1 MSLHKLT
8 AGDGYE
14 YLTRQVAAMDSTEK
28 GHTGLASYYTQKG
41 ETPGVWVGSGMTG
54 IEGLDAGD
62 PVTAEQMRFLF
73 GSGHHPLARQRGEA
87 LPPDATPAQA
97 RDAIRLGQPF
107 KVYAHDMP
115 EFRIEVAKR
124 FAAYNAQVGAPHDAP
139 VPAQVRAAIRTQV
152 GRETFRATFGRD
164 PVDARELA
172 GLIATASR
180 PQTTAVAGYDLTF
193 SPVKSVSTLWALAEP
208 STAATI
214 ERAHLAAIGD
224 ALRFIETHALYT
236 RTGHNGVRQVDATG
250 LVAARF
256 THRDSRAGDPDL
268 HTHVPVANKV
278 QTLDGRWLSIDG
290 RLLFKAIV
298 AASEVYNTALERRL
312 SEALPVRFAERPSTD
327 PGKRPVRE
335 LVGVDPG
342 LNVRWSQRRASIEH
356 RQTELTADFQR
367 EHHRPPTMVEARAL
381 AQQANLETR
390 EAKHEPR
397 TLAEQRAS
405 WRAEAEAVLGGTAGV
420 RSMLTATLTAR
431 QSRRPVFVTRSWVRT
446 QSTQIVATMERS
458 RSTWQDWHVR
468 AEALR
473 IVRAAK
479 VPRRRVDDI
488 VARLTHAALTRH
500 SVALQAPADGIS
512 EPAALRRTDG
522 DSVYTVARSTWHT
535 SRRIV
540 AAEHRLVDAAG
551 RRGGHQVPTPAVEV
565 ALIEAV
571 ANRTPLNPGQVALVR
586 EMATSGAR
594 LQLAIAPAG
603 SGKTTAMRALATAWR
618 NGGGTVVGLAPS
630 AAAAAQLGAQ
640 IDTHAD
646 TMALVTHAL
655 NHHRPLPAWADRIG
669 PTSLVIIDEAGMAD
683 TLSLDQV
690 VEFVLDRGG
699 SVRLIGDDQ
708 QLAAIGAGGVLRD
721 IQATHGAVQLNELV
735 RFADPAEGAASLAL
749 RAGDPEALGFYL
761 DNHRVHVGD
770 LGTCAD
776 KVFDSWLT
784 ARQAGADAL
793 MVAPTRA
800 LVAELNA
807 RAQAHLRDGNRPTRT
822 VALADGS
829 DAAIGDVI
837 ITRLNDRRLR
847 TSGTDWVR
855 NGDRWTI
862 TGIATNGDLRAIH
875 QTNRQTVILPA
886 GYVTESVE
894 LGYACTIHGAQGVT
908 ADVLH
913 GIATGAETRQQ
924 LYTMLT
930 RGRYSNH
937 VHLEV
942 VGDGDAHSLIRPE
955 AIIPPTATD
964 LLERILARDEGN
976 TSATTTARTLADPA
990 HRLADAVARYSDALG
1005 YAAEQTAGP
1014 ALFQCLEQAADEL
1027 VAGLPDAPAW
1037 PTLRAH
1043 LLLIAASGTDP
1054 VRALTEAVQA
1064 RELGSAADPAAVL
1077 DWRLEPIPGRDTQP
1091 GPLPWLP
1098 GLPVTLARH
1107 SDWGDYLQRR
1117 HQLVVDL
1124 ADRVRD
1130 QALAS
1135 TQIPAWAP
1143 AGSFRPDAA
1152 TVADLTVWRAAH
1164 RTPATDT
1171 RPTGEQQYAAVEARW
1186 QARLDRR
1193 IIDHLAPA
1201 VAEWTPLLHELA
1213 PAADRDPYLPVLAHR
1228 LAQISGVGLDAHRLL
1243 QTATNEGQLPDDH
1256 AASALWWRICRHLTP
1271 AVATQLADQHNTVTT
1286 SWLADLEHNVGR
1298 ERAAALQSS
1307 PWWPALVV
1315 SAEQAL
1321 ARGWQLTDL
1330 INAPEDAVDVDDC
1343 QALVWRTSVLID
1355 PLPDIDD
1362 LPPDPADA
1370 APDQHWTAHAD
1381 LGDAAGATTGDNQI
1395 DEAEP
1400 NLALTFEAIERRVM
1414 TPPEISAADLD
1425 AQLDR
1430 ADAWRASPHTPERL
1444 AAVNELALAYYQDR
1458 YRGSWAQPYLAE
1470 RFGADIADDPDVRPG
1485 YAPAGWTTLVTHLH
1499 RHGVSDDELL
1509 ATGLAVMAS
1518 TGRLIDRFRDR
1529 AVFPIVH
1536 DQQVLGFVG
1545 RRHPDATDLDHTG
1558 PKYLNTAETL
1568 LFHKRAQLFVPGARH
1583 LDAGGVPVVVEG
1595 PVDAIAVTRASHGR
1609 YVGVAPLGTNLTS
1622 EQATQLR
1629 GYGVDPIIATDADV
1643 AGHVAAQRDYWI
1655 LTPQLLQPRYAALPD
1670 GSDPAEL
1677 VASGSSPH
1685 LVDALEQARPLAS
1698 VLIDERLANLPP
1710 VEAALAAAPVI
1721 AAQAVDAWEPAVQTV
1736 AERINVDA
1744 DVIRSSVA
1752 AFIRAWNNDPAR
1764 LADQQLGLT
1773 TQVRDRL
1780 TTAAN
1785 AHHWET
1791 LASRID
1797 PRLVADPHWR
1807 TLASA
1812 LHDAHARRVDV
1823 PDAITVALEDGPLNP
1838 DAPAADLTS
1847 RLARLT
1853 EPEPFAK
1860 GPAEQLSAPPHDP
1873 QANELPSRDRS
1884 SVTW

>member
-41 ETPGVWVGSGMTG
+41 ETPGVWVGSGMAG

-62 PVTAEQMRFLF
+62 RVTAEQMRFLF

-87 LPPDATPAQA
+87 LPPDATVVQA

-124 FAAYNAQVGAPHDAP
+124 FAAYNAQVGAPQDAP

-152 GRETFRATFGRD
+152 GRETYRATFGRD

-193 SPVKSVSTLWALAEP
+193 SPVKSVSTLWALADP
-208 STAATI
+208 SIAATI

-236 RTGHNGVRQVDATG
+236 RTGHNGVRQVDVTG

-335 LVGVDPG
+335 LVGVDPA
-342 LNVRWSQRRASIEH
+342 LNARWSQRRASIEH
-356 RQTELTADFQR
+356 RQSELTAAFQR

-390 EAKHEPR
+390 QAKHEPR
-397 TLAEQRAS
+397 TLAEQRAT
-405 WRAEAEAVLGGTAGV
+405 WRTEAEAVLGADGV
-420 RSMLTATLTAR
+420 RSMLTAALTAR
-431 QSRRPVFVTRSWVRT
+431 TLRRPTFVTRSWMRT
-446 QSTQIVATMERS
+446 QSVQIVATMEGS

-473 IVRAAK
+473 VVRAAN
-479 VPRRRVDDI
+479 VPRRRVDDV

-500 SVALQAPADGIS
+500 SVALKAPADGIA

-522 DSVYTVARSTWHT
+522 DSVYSVARSTWHT

-551 RRGGHQVPTPAVEV
+551 RRGGHRVPTPAVEV

-603 SGKTTAMRALATAWR
+603 SGKTTAMRALSTAWR

-646 TMALVTHAL
+646 TMALLTHAL
-655 NHHRPLPAWADRIG
+655 NHRRPLPAWAERIG

-770 LGTCAD
+770 LGTSAD
-776 KVFDSWLT
+776 QVFDSWLT
-784 ARQAGADAL
+784 ARQTGADAL

-807 RAQAHLRDGNRPTRT
+807 RAQADLRGGVRPTRL

-829 DAAIGDVI
+829 DAAVGDVI

-886 GYVTESVE
+886 AYVTESVE

-930 RGRYSNH
+930 RGRYANH

-964 LLERILARDEGN
+964 LLERILARDEDN

-1005 YAAEQTAGP
+1005 YAAEQTAG
-1014 ALFQCLEQAADEL
+1014 ADLSRRLEQAAGEL
-1027 VAGLPDAPAW
+1027 VDGLTDAPAW

-1054 VRALTEAVQA
+1054 VLALTEAVQA
-1064 RELGSAADPAAVL
+1064 RELGSAADPAAVI
-1077 DWRLEPIPGRDTQP
+1077 DWRLEPVTGRDTQP
-1091 GPLPWLP
+1091 APLPWLP
-1098 GLPVTLARH
+1098 GLPTSLGLHR
-1107 SDWGDYLQRR
+1107 DWGGYLQRR
-1117 HQLVVDL
+1117 HALVVEL
-1124 ADRVRD
+1124 ADQVRD
-1130 QALAS
+1130 QALAA
-1135 TQIPAWAP
+1135 TQLPAWAP

-1171 RPTGEQQYAAVEARW
+1171 RPTGERQFSAVEARW

-1201 VAEWTPLLHELA
+1201 VAEWTPLLHQLA

-1243 QTATNEGQLPDDH
+1243 IAATNEGQLPDDH

-1271 AVATQLADQHNTVTT
+1271 AVATQLADQHSVVTT
-1286 SWLADLEHNVGR
+1286 SWLADLEQNVGR
-1298 ERAAALQSS
+1298 ERASALQAS

-1315 SAEQAL
+1315 SIEQAL

-1330 INAPEDAVDVDDC
+1330 ISTPESAVDIDDC
-1343 QALVWRTSVLID
+1343 QALVWRTSVLLD
-1355 PLPDIDD
+1355 PLPDSDD

-1370 APDQHWTAHAD
+1370 APDEHWTPRAD
-1381 LGDAAGATTGDNQI
+1381 LDHAAGATMEDNHI
-1395 DEAEP
+1395 DEVEP
-1400 NLALTFEAIERRVM
+1400 NLAFTFEAIERRVM
-1414 TPPEISAADLD
+1414 TPPEISAADLN

-1444 AAVNELALAYYQDR
+1444 AAVNELALEFYQDR
-1458 YRGSWAQPYLAE
+1458 YRGSWAQPYLAG
-1470 RFGADIADDPDVRPG
+1470 RFGADLTDDPDVRPG
-1485 YAPAGWTTLVTHLH
+1485 YAPAGWTSLVSHLH
-1499 RHGVSDDELL
+1499 RHGVTDEELL
-1509 ATGLAVMAS
+1509 AAGLAVTAS

-1536 DQQVLGFVG
+1536 DQQVVGFVG
-1545 RRHPDATDLDHTG
+1545 RRHPDATDLDHAG

-1568 LFHKRAQLFVPGARH
+1568 LFHKRAQLFVAGARH
-1583 LDAGGVPVVVEG
+1583 LDAGGIPVVVEG
-1595 PVDAIAVTRASHGR
+1595 PADAIAVTRASEGR

-1643 AGHVAAQRDYWI
+1643 AGQVAAQRDYWI

-1670 GSDPAEL
+1670 GSDPADL
-1677 VASGSSPH
+1677 VATGSAPH
-1685 LVDALEQARPLAS
+1685 LVDALDQARPLAG

-1710 VEAALAAAPVI
+1710 IEAALAAAPVI
-1721 AAQAVDAWEPAVQTV
+1721 AAQSVDAWEPAVHTV
-1736 AERINVDA
+1736 AEKINVDA
-1744 DVIRSSVA
+1744 DVIRSSVQ
-1752 AFIRAWNNDPAR
+1752 AFIRAWNNDPVR
-1764 LADQQLGLT
+1764 LADQQVSLT
-1773 TQVRDRL
+1773 AQVRDRL
-1780 TTAAN
+1780 TAAGN
-1785 AHHWET
+1785 ARRWET
-1791 LASRID
+1791 FASRLD

-1807 TLASA
+1807 TLAST
-1812 LHDAHARRVDV
+1812 LHDAHSRRVDV
-1823 PDAITVALEDGPLNP
+1823 PDAITVALEEGPLNA
-1838 DAPAADLTS
+1838 DAPADDLAS
-1847 RLARLT
+1847 RLARIT
-1853 EPEPFAK
+1853 HPEPFSEPAAPMAIDAPNPHIPERQYLDR
-1860 GPAEQLSAPPHDP
+1860 GPMAP
-1873 QANELPSRDRS
+1873 
-1884 SVTW
+1884 

>member
-73 GSGHHPLARQRGEA
+73 GSGHHPLARQRGES
-87 LPPDATPAQA
+87 LPPDATVAQA

-124 FAAYNAQVGAPHDAP
+124 FAAYNAQVGVPQDAP

-236 RTGHNGVRQVDATG
+236 RTGHNGVRQVDVTG

-312 SEALPVRFAERPSTD
+312 SEALPVRFAERPSTE

-335 LVGVDPG
+335 LVGVDPA
-342 LNVRWSQRRASIEH
+342 LNARWSQRRASIEH
-356 RQTELTADFQR
+356 RQSELTAAFQR

-390 EAKHEPR
+390 QHKHEPR
-397 TLAEQRAS
+397 TLAEQRAT
-405 WRAEAEAVLGGTAGV
+405 WRAEAEAVLGADGV
-420 RSMLTATLTAR
+420 RSMLTSTLTAR
-431 QSRRPVFVTRSWVRT
+431 TMRRPTFVTRTWVRT
-446 QSTQIVATMERS
+446 QSAQIVATMEGS

-473 IVRAAK
+473 VVRAAN
-479 VPRRRVDDI
+479 VPRRRVDDV

-500 SVALQAPADGIS
+500 SVALQAPADGIA

-522 DSVYTVARSTWHT
+522 DSVYTVSRATWHT

-565 ALIEAV
+565 ALIESV

-618 NGGGTVVGLAPS
+618 NGGGTVIGLAPS

-646 TMALVTHAL
+646 TMALLTHAL
-655 NHHRPLPAWADRIG
+655 NHRRPLPAWAERIG

-776 KVFDSWLT
+776 QVFDSWLT
-784 ARQAGADAL
+784 ARQTGADAL
-793 MVAPTRA
+793 MVAPTRT

-807 RAQAHLRDGNRPTRT
+807 RAQTHLRDGLQPTRS

-829 DAAIGDVI
+829 DAAKGDVI
-837 ITRLNDRRLR
+837 ITRQNDRRLR

-886 GYVTESVE
+886 AYVAESVE

-930 RGRYSNH
+930 RGRYANH

-942 VGDGDAHSLIRPE
+942 VGDGDDHSLIRPE
-955 AIIPPTATD
+955 AIVPPTATD
-964 LLERILARDEGN
+964 VLERILARDEDH
-976 TSATTTARTLADPA
+976 TSATTTARTLTDPA
-990 HRLADAVARYSDALG
+990 NRLADAVARYSDALG
-1005 YAAEQTAGP
+1005 YAAEQTAGTD
-1014 ALFQCLEQAADEL
+1014 LLQGLEQAADDL
-1027 VAGLPDAPAW
+1027 VEGLTDAPAW

-1043 LLLIAASGTDP
+1043 LLLIAAYGTDP
-1054 VRALTEAVQA
+1054 VQALTEAVQA

-1077 DWRLEPIPGRDTQP
+1077 DWRLEPATGRNTPP
-1091 GPLPWLP
+1091 GPLPWLS
-1098 GLPVTLARH
+1098 GLPTSLAH
-1107 SDWGDYLQRR
+1107 HHDWGDYLQRR
-1117 HQLVVDL
+1117 HHLVLDL
-1124 ADRVRD
+1124 ADQVRSE
-1130 QALAS
+1130 ALAS
-1135 TQIPAWAP
+1135 TQLPAWAP

-1164 RTPATDT
+1164 GTPATDT
-1171 RPTGEQQYAAVEARW
+1171 RPTGERQYAAVEARW

-1201 VAEWTPLLHELA
+1201 VAEWTPLLHQLA
-1213 PAADRDPYLPVLAHR
+1213 PAANRDPYLAVLAHR

-1243 QTATNEGQLPDDH
+1243 QAATSEGQLPDDH

-1271 AVATQLADQHNTVTT
+1271 AVATQLADQHNAVAT
-1286 SWLADLEHNVGR
+1286 SWLADVEQNVGH
-1298 ERAAALQSS
+1298 ERAAALQAS

-1315 SAEQAL
+1315 SIEQAL

-1330 INAPEDAVDVDDC
+1330 ISTPEGAVDIDDC
-1343 QALVWRTSVLID
+1343 QALVWRTSVLLD
-1355 PLPDIDD
+1355 PLPEIDD

-1370 APDQHWTAHAD
+1370 APDEHWSAPAD
-1381 LGDAAGATTGDNQI
+1381 LGEAARPSTEDSQI
-1395 DEAEP
+1395 DEVEP
-1400 NLALTFEAIERRVM
+1400 DLAFTWEAIERRVM
-1414 TPPEISAADLD
+1414 TPPEISAADLN

-1430 ADAWRASPHTPERL
+1430 ADAWRASPHTPQRL
-1444 AAVNELALAYYQDR
+1444 AAVNELALEYYQDR
-1458 YRGSWAQPYLAE
+1458 YRGSWAQPYLAG
-1470 RFGADIADDPDVRPG
+1470 RFGADIADDPDIRPG
-1485 YAPAGWTTLVTHLH
+1485 YAPAGWTSLVTHLRH
-1499 RHGVSDDELL
+1499 HGVADDELL
-1509 ATGLAVMAS
+1509 AAGLAVIAS

-1545 RRHPDATDLDHTG
+1545 RRHPDATDLDHAG
-1558 PKYLNTAETL
+1558 PKYLNTPETL
-1568 LFHKRAQLFVPGARH
+1568 LFHKRAQLFVAGARH
-1583 LDAGGVPVVVEG
+1583 LDAGGIPAVVEG
-1595 PVDAIAVTRASHGR
+1595 PTDAIAVTRASQGR
-1609 YVGVAPLGTNLTS
+1609 YVGVAPLGTNLTG

-1629 GYGVDPIIATDADV
+1629 GYGVDPIVATDADV
-1643 AGHVAAQRDYWI
+1643 AGQVAAQRDYWI
-1655 LTPQLLQPRYAALPD
+1655 LTPQLLQPRFAALPD
-1670 GSDPAEL
+1670 CSDPADL
-1677 VASGSSPH
+1677 VATGSAPK
-1685 LVDALEQARPLAS
+1685 LVDALDQARPLAD

-1721 AAQAVDAWEPAVQTV
+1721 AAQPVDAWEPAVHTV
-1736 AERINVDA
+1736 AESIGVDA

-1752 AFIRAWNNDPAR
+1752 TFIRSWNNDPVR

-1773 TQVRDRL
+1773 AQVRDRL

-1785 AHHWET
+1785 AHRWET

-1797 PRLVADPHWR
+1797 PRLVTDPHWR
-1807 TLASA
+1807 TLAST

-1838 DAPAADLTS
+1838 DAPAADLAS
-1847 RLARLT
+1847 RLALLT
-1853 EPEPFAK
+1853 YPEPFVLDPAARETE
-1860 GPAEQLSAPPHDP
+1860 GPDGDLQSRG
-1873 QANELPSRDRS
+1873 LPTRDRKPI
-1884 SVTW
+1884 TW

>member
-1 MSLHKLT
+1 M
-8 AGDGYE
+8 
-14 YLTRQVAAMDSTEK
+14 
-28 GHTGLASYYTQKG
+28 
-41 ETPGVWVGSGMTG
+41 
-54 IEGLDAGD
+54 
-62 PVTAEQMRFLF
+62 
-73 GSGHHPLARQRGEA
+73 
-87 LPPDATPAQA
+87 
-97 RDAIRLGQPF
+97 
-107 KVYAHDMP
+107 
-115 EFRIEVAKR
+115 
-124 FAAYNAQVGAPHDAP
+124 
-139 VPAQVRAAIRTQV
+139 
-152 GRETFRATFGRD
+152 
-164 PVDARELA
+164 
-172 GLIATASR
+172 
-180 PQTTAVAGYDLTF
+180 
-193 SPVKSVSTLWALAEP
+193 
-208 STAATI
+208 
-214 ERAHLAAIGD
+214 
-224 ALRFIETHALYT
+224 
-236 RTGHNGVRQVDATG
+236 TG

-335 LVGVDPG
+335 LVGVDPA
-342 LNVRWSQRRASIEH
+342 LNARWSQRRASIEH
-356 RQTELTADFQR
+356 RQSDLAAAFQR

-390 EAKHEPR
+390 QAKHEPR
-397 TLAEQRAS
+397 TLAEQRAT
-405 WRAEAEAVLGGTAGV
+405 WRAEAEAVLGGPDGV
-420 RSMLTATLTAR
+420 RSMLDAALTAR
-431 QSRRPVFVTRSWVRT
+431 RLRRPVFVTRSWMRT
-446 QSTQIVATMERS
+446 QSAQIVATMEGS

-473 IVRAAK
+473 IVRAANL
-479 VPRRRVDDI
+479 PRRRVDDV

-500 SVALQAPADGIS
+500 SVALQAPADGIA
-512 EPAALRRTDG
+512 EPAALRRVDG
-522 DSVYTVARSTWHT
+522 DSVYTVARATWHT

-551 RRGGHQVPTPAVEV
+551 RRGSHQVPNPAVEV
-565 ALIEAV
+565 ALIEAA

-586 EMATSGAR
+586 EMASSGAR

-646 TMALVTHAL
+646 TMALLTHAL
-655 NHHRPLPAWADRIG
+655 NHRRPLPSWTERIG

-721 IQATHGAVQLNELV
+721 IQAQHGAVQLNELV

-776 KVFDSWLT
+776 QVFDSWLV
-784 ARQAGADAL
+784 ARHTGADAL
-793 MVAPTRA
+793 MVAPTRT

-807 RAQAHLRDGNRPTRT
+807 RAQADLHEGNHPTRT
-822 VALADGS
+822 VALSDGS
-829 DAAIGDVI
+829 DAAVGDVI

-847 TSGTDWVR
+847 TTGTDWVR

-886 GYVTESVE
+886 AYVAESVE

-930 RGRYSNH
+930 RGRYANH

-964 LLERILARDEGN
+964 LLERILARDEDN

-990 HRLADAVARYSDALG
+990 NRLADAVARYSDALG
-1005 YAAEQTAGP
+1005 YAAEQTAG
-1014 ALFQCLEQAADEL
+1014 ADLVQRLEQAGDEL

-1054 VRALTEAVQA
+1054 VRALTEAVEA
-1064 RELGSAADPAAVL
+1064 RELSSAADPAAVL
-1077 DWRLEPIPGRDTQP
+1077 DWRLEPATGRDTQP

-1098 GLPVTLARH
+1098 ALPASLARH
-1107 SDWGDYLQRR
+1107 NDWGDYLQRR
-1117 HQLVVDL
+1117 HALVVEL
-1124 ADRVRD
+1124 ADQVRD

-1135 TQIPAWAP
+1135 TQLPAWAP

-1164 RTPATDT
+1164 RTPPTDT
-1171 RPTGEQQYAAVEARW
+1171 RPTGERQYAAVEARW

-1201 VAEWTPLLHELA
+1201 VAEWTPLLHQLA

-1243 QTATNEGQLPDDH
+1243 NAATSEGQLPDDH

-1286 SWLADLEHNVGR
+1286 SWLADLEQNVGH
-1298 ERAAALQSS
+1298 ERAAALQAS

-1315 SAEQAL
+1315 SVEQAL

-1330 INAPEDAVDVDDC
+1330 ISTPEGAVDIDDC
-1343 QALVWRTSVLID
+1343 QALVWRTSVLLD

-1370 APDQHWTAHAD
+1370 APDEHWTAHAD
-1381 LGDAAGATTGDNQI
+1381 FGEGTGATTEDNQI
-1395 DEAEP
+1395 DEVEP
-1400 NLALTFEAIERRVM
+1400 NLAFTFEAIERRVM
-1414 TPPEISAADLD
+1414 TPPEISAADIN

-1430 ADAWRASPHTPERL
+1430 ADALRASPHTPERL
-1444 AAVNELALAYYQDR
+1444 AAVNELALEFYQDR
-1458 YRGSWAQPYLAE
+1458 YRGSWAQPYLAG
-1470 RFGADIADDPDVRPG
+1470 RFGADIADDPDIRPG
-1485 YAPAGWTTLVTHLH
+1485 YAPASWTSLVTHLRH
-1499 RHGVSDDELL
+1499 HGVADDELL
-1509 ATGLAVMAS
+1509 AAGLAVTAS

-1545 RRHPDATDLDHTG
+1545 RRHPDATDLDHAG

-1568 LFHKRAQLFVPGARH
+1568 LFHKRAQLFVAGARH
-1583 LDAGGVPVVVEG
+1583 LDAGGIPVVVEG
-1595 PVDAIAVTRASHGR
+1595 PADAIAVTRASHGR

-1629 GYGVDPIIATDADV
+1629 RYDADPIIATDADV
-1643 AGHVAAQRDYWI
+1643 AGQVAAQRNYWI
-1655 LTPQLLQPRYAALPD
+1655 ITPQLLQPRYAALPE
-1670 GSDPAEL
+1670 GTDPAEL
-1677 VASGSSPH
+1677 VATDRAKQ
-1685 LVDALEQARPLAS
+1685 LVDALDQARPLAD
-1698 VLIDERLANLPP
+1698 VLIDERLATLPP

-1721 AAQAVDAWEPAVQTV
+1721 AAQTVDAWEPAVHTL
-1736 AERINVDA
+1736 AERIGVDA

-1752 AFIRAWNNDPAR
+1752 AFIRAWNNDPTR
-1764 LADQQLGLT
+1764 LADQQLRVT
-1773 TQVRDRL
+1773 PQVRDRL
-1780 TTAAN
+1780 TAVAN
-1785 AHHWET
+1785 AHRWAT
-1791 LASRID
+1791 LASRVD
-1797 PRLVADPHWR
+1797 PRLVTDPHWR
-1807 TLASA
+1807 NLAAA
-1812 LHDAHARRVDV
+1812 LQDADKRRIDV
-1823 PDAITVALEDGPLNP
+1823 PDAISVALDDGPLNS
-1838 DAPAADLTS
+1838 DAPAADLTN
-1847 RLARLT
+1847 RLARIT
-1853 EPEPFAK
+1853 DPEPFAQ
-1860 GPAEQLSAPPHDP
+1860 GPAEQLSAPQDYP
-1873 QANELPSRDRS
+1873 QANEWPSRDRS
-1884 SVTW
+1884 SITR